1 MLLLKIQI
9 MKLALRLSVYLIV
22 SFLCFNTS
30 AQENHLTKEYKKQS
44 IQTLSQLMNDFYVFP
59 EVAKSTEEYLM
70 VQLGKGHFDQ
80 FDNDESFAK
89 ALTES
94 VQSINKDKHMRIWEN
109 KPYEAPEQT
118 PERLIEEQLDRRNRR
133 RNYNDGFSSVKIMEG
148 NVGYLD
154 LRSFAGVGSGK
165 EFADA
170 YMKLIA
176 QTDAV
181 IIDVSKNGGGDP
193 AMVQYLCSF
202 FFKDKVHLNSL
213 YFREGDRTMDFYTL
227 EVVGG
232 VKMTDIPLF
241 VITGE
246 KTFSGAE
253 EFSYN
258 MQTQKRATLIGVTTG
273 GGANPGGTR
282 GINQNLSVFIPTGMA
297 INPITKTNWEGVGV
311 IPEIKTSAEEA
322 LGKAHELA
330 MPAAE
335 SYRNENKV
343 KFTKMFTELNSTLD
357 SYKKGQSEDVIV
369 NSIKKCLD
377 SKILGESDINMLGYS
392 YLTKYEKPAT
402 AESIFKTNTVLFPNS
417 SNVFDSYAEALMM
430 KGNLELSAENYQKA
444 INISTENDDGN
455 VEFYQANLDKVK
467 TLIKEKK

>member
-1 MLLLKIQI
+1 MRLV
-9 MKLALRLSVYLIV
+9 LRLSVYLI
-22 SFLCFNTS
+22 TS
-30 AQENHLTKEYKKQS
+30 LICINAAAQENHVTKEYREQT
-44 IQTLSQLMNDFYVFP
+44 IQKLSQLMNDDYVFP
-59 EVAKSTEEYLM
+59 EIAKSTGEHLAM
-70 VQLGKGHFDQ
+70 QLDNGHFDQ

-89 ALTES
+89 ALTAS
-94 VQSINKDKHMRIWEN
+94 VQSINKDKHMRIWKN

-118 PERLIEEQLDRRNRR
+118 PERMIEEQLDQRNRR
-133 RNYNDGFSSVKIMEG
+133 RSYNYGFSSVKVMDG

-165 EFADA
+165 ECADA

-202 FFKDKVHLNSL
+202 FFKEKVHLNSL
-213 YFREGDRTMDFYTL
+213 YFREGDRTIDFYTL
-227 EVVGG
+227 DEIEG
-232 VKMTDIPLF
+232 VKMPDIPLF
-241 VITGE
+241 VITGA

-273 GGANPGGTR
+273 GGANPGGSR

-311 IPEIKTSAEEA
+311 IPEIQTTEEEA
-322 LGKAHELA
+322 LDKAHELA
-330 MPAAE
+330 MVAAE
-335 SYRNENKV
+335 SFRNENKV

-357 SYKKGQSEDVIV
+357 SYKKGQSEDIIV
-369 NSIKKCLD
+369 KSIKKCLD

-392 YLTKYEKPAT
+392 YLMRLEKPVT
-402 AESIFKTNTVLFPNS
+402 AESIFKTNTVLFPDS
-417 SNVFDSYAEALMM
+417 PNVFDSYAEALMIN
-430 KGNLELSAENYQKA
+430 GNLTLSAENYQKA
-444 INISTENDDGN
+444 VNVSTKNEDGE
-455 VEFYQANLDKVK
+455 VAFYQANLDKVK
-467 TLIKEKK
+467 MMIKEKK